1 VRWGGG
7 RATYVIDVAAKTIYG
22 DTREASAEEPYRYVY
37 AGADVSHEAAVSPP
51 EVGVVAFEEE
61 AGTVR
66 AFMCNML
73 DMPRDASLELRGRTF
88 HVTLAPGELR
98 QVG

>member
-1 VRWGGG
+1 
-7 RATYVIDVAAKTIYG
+7 
-22 DTREASAEEPYRYVY
+22 
-37 AGADVSHEAAVSPP
+37 
-51 EVGVVAFEEE
+51 
-61 AGTVR
+61 
-66 AFMCNML
+66 ML